1 MPLDFGALS
10 ALSGGFTDWNAVRS
24 MKERALQFREQQ
36 NNIEQQNLRNN
47 QLASAKIQE
56 YEDTIHK
63 AGLLEPDKKRVQA
76 KERELHERIK
86 DGVMK
91 FGGDAD
97 AYINGGGLTELH
109 DYQQDLI
116 NSDEM
121 ATGLSN
127 FYNKNKIDA
136 DAAAGLIL
144 RNNADGRDVHEG
156 LKDYYAGKTKNI
168 EYNGAFERPEG
179 DPRKYFGENY
189 GNYGKTPQ
197 AATPQ
202 DVFDYWFQSAKGK
215 GRNIAD
221 AKQFAASQTKGYMAG
236 LATGEAPY
244 QYKSEDALKQEL
256 MRSQIY
262 KNYKKGAGE
271 GEHTHMDW
279 LYDVNEGYAKPDA
292 VPTDENKKPIINPDG
307 TTSYKYRIPASL
319 AGHIAETVGVQYD
332 HKGNV
337 ANKSALIGR
346 NDIYLENGQKL
357 SIGNLSPDDIKG
369 LELGNEYVTHYNPK
383 TDRIEKQGIKAK
395 LHLGNNGLE
404 RSATVKDGK
413 IVPLSTAWGDN
424 NVPGVSTSSS
434 WNPWSKIFDTD
445 ASESGTVDV
454 ILPLNYKNLAE
465 RYNLDKKTPLI
476 SKNDRGVYA
485 GMEQENEDE

>member
-36 NNIEQQNLRNN
+36 SNIEQQNLRNN

-244 QYKSEDALKQEL
+244 QYKSEDPAIVYGRNLHNAL
-256 MRSQIY
+256 MA
-262 KNYKKGAGE
+262 KKLSGGD
-271 GEHTHMDW
+271 GEHSAADW
-279 LYDVNEGYAKPDA
+279 IGGVQTGKVQPDVRVKE
-292 VPTDENKKPIINPDG
+292 TNPDG

-383 TDRIEKQGIKAK
+383 TGRIEKQGIKAK